1 MFQTMCISKG
11 LDLLPFSMHRTEFV
25 KQILSEGSHV
35 ANVGSFMSFCVSYTD
50 IVLMQYN
57 WPRAFYK

>member
-11 LDLLPFSMHRTEFV
+11 LDVLPFSMHKAEFV
-25 KQILSEGSHV
+25 KQILSKGSRV
-35 ANVGSFMSFCVSYTD
+35 PNVGSFMFSGLSYPD

-57 WPRAFYK
+57 WLRAFYK